1 MFESLSNCNYQSHFM
16 IVSFAQSLEQNTE
29 IQQPGESL
37 NVCKSNVPAY
47 KPHTEEGAQSP
58 CLQKQFA
65 GSQVS

>member
-1 MFESLSNCNYQSHFM
+1 M

-58 CLQKQFA
+58 CLQKQFS